1 MICGPGA
8 IAQAHK
14 PDEYI
19 DLSQLAACDGFLRRL
34 ADWATR
40 GA

>member
-19 DLSQLAACDGFLRRL
+19 ERGQLAQCETFLDRLVEHACQ
-34 ADWATR
+34 
-40 GA
+40 